1 MVKNLATECE
11 GRTILSGARISQAM
25 SQPLA
30 PIVSAEQPLAGRTI
44 LQIVPDLQS
53 GGAERAA
60 VDVAEALSRVG
71 ARCLVASRG
80 GRMVSELQSKGG
92 VWAPFPAATKNPFA
106 MALNSVQLARIIRD
120 EGVDIVHARSRAPA
134 WVAYYAARQTGA
146 KLVTTY
152 HSAYGGASAIKLRYN
167 AIMAAGDAVIAISE
181 FAARRIRELHPEAA
195 SRIVVVPR
203 GADLRAFS
211 PAAVDQRRVERLRAA
226 WGMAPYDRVVLLPSR
241 LSARKGHSVLIEAAK
256 RLIKEGFPDLRVVF
270 VGDPHSESFR
280 RAIETQIERAGLRGV
295 VRHVGYCEDMPAA
308 YLAAAVIVA
317 PATEPE
323 AFGRIAV
330 EAQAMGAPAIISDI
344 GAAPEIVL
352 APPQT
357 PRQLATGWRTPP
369 GDPVALANAIAEAL
383 TMKASARD
391 EMALRARKFVQE
403 RFSVEEMQR
412 ATLQVYER
420 LLGL

>member
-1 MVKNLATECE
+1 
-11 GRTILSGARISQAM
+11 M
-25 SQPLA
+25 SQQTATIAA
-30 PIVSAEQPLAGRTI
+30 PGQRLAGRTI

-53 GGAERAA
+53 GGAERAT

-71 ARCLVASRG
+71 ARCLVASCG

-106 MALNSVQLARIIRD
+106 MALNSVRLARIIRD

-134 WVAYYAARQTGA
+134 WVAYYATRQTGA

-152 HSAYGGASAIKLRYN
+152 HSAYSGASAIKQRYN
-167 AIMAAGDAVIAISE
+167 AIMSAGDAVIAISE
-181 FAARRIRELHPEAA
+181 FAAQRIRDLHPESAE
-195 SRIVVVPR
+195 RIVVIPR
-203 GADLRAFS
+203 GADLRAFA
-211 PAAVDQRRVERLRAA
+211 PAAVDRRRVERLRAA
-226 WGMAPYDRVVLLPSR
+226 WGVAAHDRVVLLPSR
-241 LSARKGHSVLIEAAK
+241 LSARKGHSVLVEATK
-256 RLIKEGFPDLRVVF
+256 QLIKQGICDLRVIF
-270 VGDPHSESFR
+270 VGDPHSDSTR
-280 RAIETQIERAGLRGV
+280 RALDTQIEHAGLSDV
-295 VRHVGYCEDMPAA
+295 VRNAGYCEDMPAA
-308 YLAAAVIVA
+308 YMAAAVIVA

-330 EAQAMGAPAIISDI
+330 EAQAMGAPVIISDI

-357 PRQLATGWRTPP
+357 PRHLATGWRTPP
-369 GDPVALANAIAEAL
+369 GDPVALADAIAEAL
-383 TMKASARD
+383 SLQASAHD
-391 EMALRARKFVQE
+391 DLALRARRNAQE

>member
-1 MVKNLATECE
+1 
-11 GRTILSGARISQAM
+11 M
-25 SQPLA
+25 SQQNATIAA
-30 PIVSAEQPLAGRTI
+30 PGQRLAGRTI

-53 GGAERAA
+53 GGAERAT

-106 MALNSVQLARIIRD
+106 MALNSVRLARIIRD
-120 EGVDIVHARSRAPA
+120 EGVCIVHARSRAPA
-134 WVAYYAARQTGA
+134 WVAYYATRQTGA

-152 HSAYGGASAIKLRYN
+152 HSAYSGASAIKQRYN
-167 AIMAAGDAVIAISE
+167 AIMSAGDAVIAISE
-181 FAARRIRELHPEAA
+181 FAAQRIRELHPESAE
-195 SRIVVVPR
+195 RIVVIPR
-203 GADLRAFS
+203 GADLRAFA
-211 PAAVDQRRVERLRAA
+211 PAAVDRRRVERLRAA
-226 WGMAPYDRVVLLPSR
+226 WGVAAHDRVVLLPSR
-241 LSARKGHSVLIEAAK
+241 LSARKGHSVLVEATK
-256 RLIKEGFPDLRVVF
+256 RLIKQGVCDLRVVF
-270 VGDPHSESFR
+270 VGDPHSDSTR
-280 RAIETQIERAGLRGV
+280 RALETQIEHAGLRDV
-295 VRHVGYCEDMPAA
+295 VRNAGYCEDMPAA
-308 YLAAAVIVA
+308 YMAAAVIVA

-330 EAQAMGAPAIISDI
+330 EAQAMGAPVIISDI

-357 PRQLATGWRTPP
+357 PRHLATGWRTPP
-369 GDPVALANAIAEAL
+369 GDPVALADAIAEAL
-383 TMKASARD
+383 SLQASAHD
-391 EMALRARKFVQE
+391 DLALRARRNAQE

-412 ATLQVYER
+412 ATLQVYES

>member
-1 MVKNLATECE
+1 
-11 GRTILSGARISQAM
+11 M

-30 PIVSAEQPLAGRTI
+30 PIVSAEQRLAGRTI

-53 GGAERAA
+53 GGAERAT

-181 FAARRIRELHPEAA
+181 FAAQRIRDLHPECA

-211 PAAVDQRRVERLRAA
+211 PTAVDQRRVERLRAA

-280 RAIETQIERAGLRGV
+280 RAIETQIERAGLRGF

-357 PRQLATGWRTPP
+357 SRQLATGWRTPP

-391 EMALRARKFVQE
+391 EMALRARKYVQE

-420 LLGL
+420 LLGLSPPGQPS

>member
-1 MVKNLATECE
+1 
-11 GRTILSGARISQAM
+11 M
-25 SQPLA
+25 SQQNATIAA
-30 PIVSAEQPLAGRTI
+30 PGQRLAGRTI

-53 GGAERAA
+53 GGAERAT

-106 MALNSVQLARIIRD
+106 MALNSVRLARIIRD

-134 WVAYYAARQTGA
+134 WVAYYATRQTGA

-152 HSAYGGASAIKLRYN
+152 HSAYSGASAIKQRYN
-167 AIMAAGDAVIAISE
+167 AIMSSGDAVIAISE
-181 FAARRIRELHPEAA
+181 FAAQRIRELHPESAA
-195 SRIVVVPR
+195 RIVVIPR

-211 PAAVDQRRVERLRAA
+211 PAAVDRRRVERLRAA
-226 WGMAPYDRVVLLPSR
+226 WGVAAHDRVVLLPSR
-241 LSARKGHSVLIEAAK
+241 LSARKGHSVLVEATK
-256 RLIKEGFPDLRVVF
+256 RLIKQGVCDLRVIF
-270 VGDPHSESFR
+270 VGDPRSDSLR
-280 RAIETQIERAGLRGV
+280 RALETQIEQAGLRDV
-295 VRHVGYCEDMPAA
+295 IRNAGYCEDMPAA
-308 YLAAAVIVA
+308 YMAAAVIVA

-330 EAQAMGAPAIISDI
+330 EAQAMGAPVIISDI

-357 PRQLATGWRTPP
+357 PRHLATGWRTPP
-369 GDPVALANAIAEAL
+369 GDPVALADAIAEAL
-383 TMKASARD
+383 SLQASAHD
-391 EMALRARKFVQE
+391 DLALRARRNAQE
-403 RFSVEEMQR
+403 RFSVEQMQR

>member
-1 MVKNLATECE
+1 
-11 GRTILSGARISQAM
+11 M
-25 SQPLA
+25 SQQTATIAA
-30 PIVSAEQPLAGRTI
+30 PGQRLAGRTI

-53 GGAERAA
+53 GGAERAT

-106 MALNSVQLARIIRD
+106 MALNSVRLARIIRD

-134 WVAYYAARQTGA
+134 WVAYYATRQTGA

-152 HSAYGGASAIKLRYN
+152 HSAYSGASAIKQRYN
-167 AIMAAGDAVIAISE
+167 AIMSAGDAVIAISE
-181 FAARRIRELHPEAA
+181 FAAQRIRELHPESAE
-195 SRIVVVPR
+195 RIVVIPR

-211 PAAVDQRRVERLRAA
+211 PAAVDRRRVERLRAA
-226 WGMAPYDRVVLLPSR
+226 WGVAAHDRVVLLPSR
-241 LSARKGHSVLIEAAK
+241 LSARKGHSVLVEATK
-256 RLIKEGFPDLRVVF
+256 RLIKEGICDLRVVF
-270 VGDPHSESFR
+270 VGDPHSDSTR
-280 RAIETQIERAGLRGV
+280 RALETQIEHAGLGDV
-295 VRHVGYCEDMPAA
+295 VRNAGYCEDMPAA
-308 YLAAAVIVA
+308 YMAAAVIVA

-330 EAQAMGAPAIISDI
+330 EAQAMGAPVIISDI

-357 PRQLATGWRTPP
+357 PRHLATGWRTPP
-369 GDPVALANAIAEAL
+369 GDPVALADAIAEAL
-383 TMKASARD
+383 SLQASAHD
-391 EMALRARKFVQE
+391 DLALRARRNAQE

>member
-1 MVKNLATECE
+1 
-11 GRTILSGARISQAM
+11 M
-25 SQPLA
+25 SQQTATIAA
-30 PIVSAEQPLAGRTI
+30 PGQRLAGRTI

-53 GGAERAA
+53 GGAERAT

-106 MALNSVQLARIIRD
+106 MALNSVRLARIIRD

-134 WVAYYAARQTGA
+134 WVAYYATRQTGA

-152 HSAYGGASAIKLRYN
+152 HSAYSGASAIKQRYN
-167 AIMAAGDAVIAISE
+167 AIMSAGDAVIAISE
-181 FAARRIRELHPEAA
+181 FAAQRIRDLHPESAE
-195 SRIVVVPR
+195 RIVVIPR

-211 PAAVDQRRVERLRAA
+211 PAAVDRRRVERLRAA
-226 WGMAPYDRVVLLPSR
+226 WGVAAHDRVVLLPSR
-241 LSARKGHSVLIEAAK
+241 LSARKGHSVLVEATK
-256 RLIKEGFPDLRVVF
+256 RLIKEGICDLRVIF
-270 VGDPHSESFR
+270 VGDPHSDSTR
-280 RAIETQIERAGLRGV
+280 RALETQIEHAGLRDV
-295 VRHVGYCEDMPAA
+295 IRNAGYCEDMPAA
-308 YLAAAVIVA
+308 YMAAAVIVA

-330 EAQAMGAPAIISDI
+330 EAQAMGAPVIISDI

-357 PRQLATGWRTPP
+357 PRHLATGWRTPP
-369 GDPVALANAIAEAL
+369 GDPVALADAIAEAL
-383 TMKASARD
+383 SLQASAHD
-391 EMALRARKFVQE
+391 DLALRARRNAQE

>member
-1 MVKNLATECE
+1 MSQQLAT
-11 GRTILSGARISQAM
+11 IV
-25 SQPLA
+25 A
-30 PIVSAEQPLAGRTI
+30 PGQRLAGRTI

-53 GGAERAA
+53 GGAERAT

-152 HSAYGGASAIKLRYN
+152 HSAYGGESSIKLRYN
-167 AIMAAGDAVIAISE
+167 AIMSTGDAVIAISE
-181 FAARRIRELHPEAA
+181 YAAQRIRELHPESAE
-195 SRIVVVPR
+195 RVVVVPR

-211 PAAVDQRRVERLRAA
+211 PAAVDRRRVERLRAA
-226 WGMAPYDRVVLLPSR
+226 WGVGPHDRVVLLPSR
-241 LSARKGHSVLIEAAK
+241 LSARKGHAVLIEAAK
-256 RLIKEGFPDLRVVF
+256 RLIKEGFSDLRVIF
-270 VGDPHSESFR
+270 AGDPHSDSFR
-280 RAIETQIERAGLRGV
+280 RAIEAQIEQAGVRDV
-295 VRHVGYCEDMPAA
+295 VRNVGYCEDMPAA
-308 YLAAAVIVA
+308 YMAAAVIVA

-330 EAQAMGAPAIISDI
+330 EAQAMGALVIISDM

-357 PRQLATGWRTPP
+357 PRHLATGWRTPP
-369 GDPVALANAIAEAL
+369 GDPLALADALAEAL
-383 TMKASARD
+383 SMTASARD
-391 EMALRARKFVQE
+391 DLALRARRNVQD

>member
-1 MVKNLATECE
+1 
-11 GRTILSGARISQAM
+11 M
-25 SQPLA
+25 SQQTATIAA
-30 PIVSAEQPLAGRTI
+30 PGQRLAGRTI

-53 GGAERAA
+53 GGAERAT

-106 MALNSVQLARIIRD
+106 MALNSVRLARIIRD

-152 HSAYGGASAIKLRYN
+152 HSAYSGASPIKQRYN
-167 AIMAAGDAVIAISE
+167 AIMSAGDAVIAISE
-181 FAARRIRELHPEAA
+181 FAAQRIRELHPESAD
-195 SRIVVVPR
+195 RIVVIPR

-211 PAAVDQRRVERLRAA
+211 PAAVDRRRVERLRAA
-226 WGMAPYDRVVLLPSR
+226 WGVAAHDRVVLLPSR
-241 LSARKGHSVLIEAAK
+241 LSARKGHSVLVEATK
-256 RLIKEGFPDLRVVF
+256 RLIKQGVCDLRVIF
-270 VGDPHSESFR
+270 VGDPHSDSTR
-280 RAIETQIERAGLRGV
+280 RALDTQIEHAGLRDV
-295 VRHVGYCEDMPAA
+295 IRNAGYCEDMPAA
-308 YLAAAVIVA
+308 YMAAAVIVA

-330 EAQAMGAPAIISDI
+330 EAQAMGAPVIISDI

-357 PRQLATGWRTPP
+357 PRHLATGWRTPP
-369 GDPVALANAIAEAL
+369 GDPVALADAIAEAL
-383 TMKASARD
+383 SLQASAHD
-391 EMALRARKFVQE
+391 DLALRARRNAQE